1 MRGAVVANNLVS
13 VTITVLVMTCGDGGS
28 VDTLLA
34 FLTTT
39 CASCQPFW
47 ESLAEGRPGRE
58 LGIRL
63 AIVLPSP
70 SMEDERV
77 ARRLTPPGAY
87 LHMGSETWF
96 DYGVGQATTFVLV
109 RSPAGGAPPWEQTG
123 AVLGS
128 ATPAD
133 PAALDALVRDWL
145 ARAAHEPKD

>member
-1 MRGAVVANNLVS
+1 
-13 VTITVLVMTCGDGGS
+13 MTCGRSGS

-47 ESLAEGRPGRE
+47 ESLAEAPPGRE
-58 LGIRL
+58 LGIPL
-63 AIVLPSP
+63 AVVLPSR
-70 SMEDERV
+70 SMEDEQA
-77 ARRLTPPGAY
+77 ARRLTPPGAH

-96 DYGVGQATTFVLV
+96 DYGVGRATTFVLV

-123 AVLGS
+123 EVLGS

-133 PAALDALVRDWL
+133 PGALNALVRDWL
-145 ARAAHEPKD
+145 ARAAAGP